1 MPPSQLTNG
10 TTTKK
15 RKRTTALEK
24 TRSEARSKVVKK
36 PVVLPTAED
45 VLVLEEAIAES
56 PQHYNK
62 IVTLLEY
69 VQNAS
74 ANLELAVTSAVS
86 LCRVFCRLMANGSL
100 LRKKS
105 HDAAQST
112 ILEWLKDRYKDYT
125 KELSALIAHEDPAVQ
140 TTALTLYMRLVKEDG
155 AHMKPAGDEYYFP
168 QMLFGKLMRA
178 LLYSEHLDDAV
189 KQEFTSK
196 YLNAH
201 DDIRYAFYTA
211 VSALIAEAPTPTPV
225 FIASVLALLLTLENV
240 PTADAPLL
248 GSTYTT
254 APAPSAQKQPPIHA
268 KPTHRKLLQET
279 WLATLR
285 LPLTK
290 DQIKT
295 ILAVMSIRIVPCF
308 TRPQLLMDFLVDAY
322 DAGGSI
328 SLLALNG
335 LFYLIQTKNLDY
347 PNFYTKLYALLTRDV
362 FHVRY
367 RSRFFRLLDTFLE
380 STHLPAAMVASFIK
394 RMARL
399 ALSAPPAA
407 VVIVVP
413 FVYNLLKRHPSCT
426 FMVHREGSA
435 EEREEWRKE
444 GLTDVFE
451 EREEDPMKTRAIESS
466 LWEIEMLMAHWH
478 PNVGTLARIIGEQFT
493 KEKYILEDFLDHSYA
508 SMFAA
513 EVNKSIKKPP
523 VVEFD
528 IPKKIFFKP
537 AAAADEEQL
546 QGEVSVEENP
556 LLALWSFE

>member
-1 MPPSQLTNG
+1 
-10 TTTKK
+10 
-15 RKRTTALEK
+15 
-24 TRSEARSKVVKK
+24 
-36 PVVLPTAED
+36 
-45 VLVLEEAIAES
+45 
-56 PQHYNK
+56 
-62 IVTLLEY
+62 
-69 VQNAS
+69 
-74 ANLELAVTSAVS
+74 VTSAVS

-201 DDIRYAFYTA
+201 DDIRYVFYTA

-225 FIASVLALLLTLENV
+225 FTANVLAILLTLENV
-240 PTADAPLL
+240 PTADATLL

-508 SMFAA
+508 SVSFRF
-513 EVNKSIKKPP
+513 S
-523 VVEFD
+523 
-528 IPKKIFFKP
+528 
-537 AAAADEEQL
+537 L
-546 QGEVSVEENP
+546 SLGLGGE
-556 LLALWSFE
+556 